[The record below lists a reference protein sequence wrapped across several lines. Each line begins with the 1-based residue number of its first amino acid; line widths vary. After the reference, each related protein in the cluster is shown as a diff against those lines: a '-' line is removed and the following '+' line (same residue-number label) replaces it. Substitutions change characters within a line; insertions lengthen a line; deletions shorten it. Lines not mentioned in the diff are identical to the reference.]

1 MPHAACR
8 EQVEGFLDSLCDER
22 VVSEFADW
30 YIACCSY
37 IVCVACGT
45 PVLHPCPHTQ
55 CCTLHAACLHGACY
69 TVRGPSAAHAH
80 RTARR
85 IAAEGRGAPIG
96 RILFNRIGCV
106 GASRPHEAVRTM
118 RMAVRSK
125 EKLAAVRTSLG
136 EAAGAAGPLRLSL
149 GHTIRRA
156 ALLEH
161 ERDVRCC
168 AHLSACTSHGHG
180 DRTNRGGSP
189 RREHSRT
196 ASAHARTHELALP
209 W

>member
-30 YIACCSY
+30 YVACCSSS
-37 IVCVACGT
+37 CVSRAARLC
-45 PVLHPCPHTQ
+45 CMRAHTQ

-69 TVRGPSAAHAH
+69 TVRSPSAAHAH

-85 IAAEGRGAPIG
+85 IAAEGHGAPID
-96 RILFNRIGCV
+96 RSDPVNRIGGS

-136 EAAGAAGPLRLSL
+136 EAAGAAGSLRL
-149 GHTIRRA
+149 T
-156 ALLEH
+156 
-161 ERDVRCC
+161 
-168 AHLSACTSHGHG
+168 
-180 DRTNRGGSP
+180 
-189 RREHSRT
+189 
-196 ASAHARTHELALP
+196 
-209 W
+209 